1 MSGREGGTRPRFVAA
16 SRDTVARDAA
26 SRAAVASA
34 PTPDDATTTTPDG
47 SSAPPPAHR
56 PWYRR
61 STVRATIIRTVLML
75 TGLTLLLVGS
85 TAVWLERGRVLDSV
99 DATLTRTTQE
109 MAGLLSDGQSV
120 DAEDGI
126 SGAIWTAMSSEVP
139 ADNEGAMGFVGTDAR
154 WWQPGGLD
162 MGADTELIAELT
174 EAVERGEGTI
184 SSVTTSMSTYRY
196 ALLPVTV
203 DDGSDPSGAPTSG
216 AVVIAF
222 DMDAELAPV
231 WASAR
236 TYLVVSVVSMLVVG
250 LVAWVVSGRLL
261 APLRELRSTAE
272 RITETDLSGRI
283 EVHGS
288 DDVADL
294 ARTVNAML
302 ARLEASFHSQRR
314 LLDDAGHELR
324 TPITIVRGHL
334 ELMDPTD
341 ADDARQTRELTISE
355 LDRMHRLADDLVM
368 LARADGPAFVQ
379 PGPTDLGPLLDN
391 ALDQVRQ
398 LGDRRFV
405 VDARLEAEAVVDG
418 QRLTQALIQLA
429 ANAVKFSEDGSTV
442 ALGSAAE
449 AGRLHLWVRDEGRGI
464 AREDQRRI
472 FERFERTNRPGEART
487 EGSGL
492 GLAIVSAIAE
502 AHGGRVDVDST
513 PGRGSIFLLDLPARS
528 LALDHDVPLD
538 APDGDGPGELPADAS
553 DDEKIR
559 SR

>member
-1 MSGREGGTRPRFVAA
+1 MDGRRSGTAGPARAP
-16 SRDTVARDAA
+16 ARDAA
-26 SRAAVASA
+26 PSA
-34 PTPDDATTTTPDG
+34 PTPEAAVHEEAPDPGAATPTQAD
-47 SSAPPPAHR
+47 R

-61 STVRATIIRTVLML
+61 STVRAKIIRTVLLL
-75 TGLTLLLVGS
+75 TGLTLVVVGS
-85 TAVWLERGRVLDSV
+85 TAVWLERGRAIDSV
-99 DATLTRTTQE
+99 DATLQRTTQE
-109 MAGLLSDGQSV
+109 MAALLSEGEAVS
-120 DAEDGI
+120 AADGI
-126 SGAIWTAMSSEVP
+126 SGAVWTAMSSEVP

-162 MGADTELIAELT
+162 MGADDELIAALT
-174 EAVERGEGTI
+174 AAVEDGRGTI
-184 SSVTTSMSTYRY
+184 SSVSTSMATYRY
-196 ALLPVTV
+196 AMLPVSI
-203 DDGSDPSGAPTSG
+203 DPEGSPPGAPTSG

-250 LVAWVVSGRLL
+250 VVAWVVSGRLL
-261 APLRELRSTAE
+261 SPLRELRSTAE

-283 EVHGS
+283 QAEGS

-302 ARLEASFHSQRR
+302 ARLEGSFRSQRR

-334 ELMDPTD
+334 ELMNPDD

-368 LARADGPAFVQ
+368 LAKADAPTFVQ
-379 PGPTDLGPLLDN
+379 PGPTDLGPMLDN
-391 ALDQVRQ
+391 VLDQIRQ
-398 LGDRRFV
+398 LGERRFV
-405 VDARLEAEAVVDG
+405 IDARLEAEAVVDG

-429 ANAVKFSEDGSTV
+429 ANAVKFSAAGSTV
-442 ALGSAAE
+442 ALGSATE
-449 AGRLHLWVRDEGRGI
+449 SGRLHLWVRDEGRGI
-464 AREDQRRI
+464 APEDQRRI
-472 FERFERTNRPGEART
+472 FERFARTNRPGEERT
-487 EGSGL
+487 DGSGL

-502 AHGGRVDVDST
+502 AHGGRVDVASE
-513 PGRGSIFLLDLPARS
+513 PGRGSTFVLDLPAR
-528 LALDHDVPLD
+528 ALELDLDVDLD
-538 APDGDGPGELPADAS
+538 APQEAGEPGRARVSTTETAR
-553 DDEKIR
+553 EG